1 MMKNKI
7 LIFFLVLTLSEY
19 TVYSQCTSLDPF
31 YSQITTESTWQKVSI
46 GTNEKINDIS
56 FFDSDNGIIVGDG
69 SNASNIYE
77 TSNGGL
83 SWTLSNDVNYPFSVP
98 STQTKN
104 FVNAHF
110 YQGQKI
116 ITKGYG
122 YTATKSFGIGGV
134 WDAQYLS
141 TLENY
146 TSYFLSATEGWVSGY
161 YSYDPGYYRNTILY
175 TKDGGNTWRES
186 INATSLMNKKITSIH
201 YGYPDVQR
209 GYAVSDD
216 GDLFRCYGS
225 SIYGN
230 CTAWQ
235 FIDDASLVQVI
246 KLNSVFVLDNKVL
259 LPNGDN
265 IYGYVVGDNG
275 YVGRIQDN
283 ELEQIDF
290 SSASQ
295 FGIDLND
302 IKFVNKD
309 LGFIVG
315 DNGHIYMT
323 KDAGLTWDKMNTNIS
338 EDLFTVEYAG
348 CGSMNNTIFVGGSG
362 GALYR
367 FEPPPPPKLTSLTKS
382 SDFITENGTQD
393 VIITANLDKAPNNGP
408 VEINFNISGTAQRN
422 VDYIFSNDLVI
433 DQGTSGSFVISG
445 LQDELVEGTET
456 IDLTVSSV
464 TNADYDVTYGVS
476 LNVIDDD
483 IPPKLTSLTK
493 SSDFITENG
502 TQDVIITANLDKA
515 PNNGPVEINFN
526 ISGTAQRNVD
536 YIFSN
541 DLVIDQ
547 GTSGSFVI
555 SGLQDELVEGTETI
569 DLTVSSVTNADYDVT
584 YGVSLNVIDDDIP
597 PCEENLSFNGTIN
610 TGASPS
616 YNRTD
621 SLNPDQADYRIIS
634 LPFTDYS
641 PADLVSGMR
650 SSDQYR
656 LWEWNTLGGSY
667 SNAFLNQSVGKGYMF
682 LSTLTPNN
690 IIGNHNECLTSLTIN
705 FGTLVNT
712 EWVMIGNPY
721 LQTLDWSKIEADNNF
736 TGGGFMVY
744 NGGWSMQNNLSQ
756 LRGAFINVSD
766 YDLNSITIKNPK
778 LNIIEKDPTFKEY
791 SKIEG
796 DEWLLDLELKGGNMH
811 HKISQIGQRDD
822 ASDGKDRYDLSIPPS
837 LDKAFDIRFNMN
849 TTRDIRSTGDED
861 ISWVFDVENEYS
873 SKAMLRWSFQ
883 SSPENNIYLLDTK
896 TGDLVNMLTEN
907 TYAFTG
913 KGDRFFKILKG
924 SNIFINEEM
933 GREVGSFRL
942 YPNPTNDYV
951 YIENYSMVESKNV
964 KIYSILG
971 QELTPSSIE
980 VIKSDDLSQIF
991 RLEVD
996 NLKKGNY
1003 LVFIRGVGK
1012 SFVIN

>member
-275 YVGRIQDN
+275 YVGRILDN
-283 ELEQIDF
+283 ELVQIDF
-290 SSASQ
+290 SSAS
-295 FGIDLND
+295 DLND

-315 DNGHIYMT
+315 DNGHIFMT
-323 KDAGLTWDKMNTNIS
+323 KDAGLSWDKMNTNIS

-408 VEINFNISGTAQRN
+408 VE
-422 VDYIFSNDLVI
+422 V
-433 DQGTSGSFVISG
+433 
-445 LQDELVEGTET
+445 
-456 IDLTVSSV
+456 
-464 TNADYDVTYGVS
+464 
-476 LNVIDDD
+476 
-483 IPPKLTSLTK
+483 
-493 SSDFITENG
+493 
-502 TQDVIITANLDKA
+502 
-515 PNNGPVEINFN
+515 NFN

-597 PCEENLSFNGTIN
+597 PCEENLSFSGTIN

-616 YNRTD
+616 HNRTD

-778 LNIIEKDPTFKEY
+778 LNTIEKDPTFKES
-791 SKIEG
+791 SKIKG